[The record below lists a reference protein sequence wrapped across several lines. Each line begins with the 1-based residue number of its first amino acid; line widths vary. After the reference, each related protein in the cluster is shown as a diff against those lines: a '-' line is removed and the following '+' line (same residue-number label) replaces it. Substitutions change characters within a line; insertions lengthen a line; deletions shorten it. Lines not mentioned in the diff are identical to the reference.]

1 LDKASQVSGPFTA
14 SVVNIT
20 SISGSTKLA
29 QNHFAYNTSKAA
41 ADRMTQILATEFA
54 LKDVKVRVNAIA
66 PGLFPSAMVDREGGE
81 FGAEETTKRSGAIV
95 PVPGGRSGKA
105 EEIAGSALYLVSK
118 AGVYTNGQILVVD
131 GSWLAVN
138 PSTR

>member
-1 LDKASQVSGPFTA
+1 
-14 SVVNIT
+14 
-20 SISGSTKLA
+20 
-29 QNHFAYNTSKAA
+29 
-41 ADRMTQILATEFA
+41 MTQILATEFT
-54 LKDVKVRVNAIA
+54 LKDVEVRVNAIA
-66 PGLFPSAMVDREGGE
+66 PGLFPSEMVDREGGE
-81 FGAEETTKRSGAIV
+81 FGVEETTTKTSGAIV

-105 EEIAGSALYLVSK
+105 EKIAGSALYLVSK